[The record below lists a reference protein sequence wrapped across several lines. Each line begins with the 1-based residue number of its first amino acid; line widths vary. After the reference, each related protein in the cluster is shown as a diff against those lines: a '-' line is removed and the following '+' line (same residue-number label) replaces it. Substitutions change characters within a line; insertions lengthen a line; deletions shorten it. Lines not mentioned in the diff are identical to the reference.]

1 MRTDKGVVLD
11 GNSKGSMPIELR
23 MLGWS
28 VCLGILHVAIAASL
42 ATQQRGLK
50 WNAGNR
56 DSTPNPLSGAA
67 ARADR
72 AMGNFLETFPFFIA
86 AVLAVVVL
94 TLTSAR
100 TALGSELYFWARL
113 LYMFVYIIGI
123 PYFRAV
129 VWAVSIFGLLMLVA
143 AWL

>member
-1 MRTDKGVVLD
+1 
-11 GNSKGSMPIELR
+11 MPIELK
-23 MLGWS
+23 MLAWS
-28 VCLGILHVAIAASL
+28 TCLGIFHIAIAASL

-56 DSTPNPLSGAA
+56 DSTPRALSGAA

-72 AMGNFLETFPFFIA
+72 AMRNFLETFPFFLA
-86 AVLAVVVL
+86 AVLAVDVL
-94 TLTSAR
+94 KLTSAY

-129 VWAVSIFGLLMLVA
+129 VWAVSILGLLILVM